1 MMSVRVL
8 LASATIAATV
18 VAIGWRASAEPT
30 PRGRENYVS
39 LKLNDGRTLFAG
51 GADDDGHAIKRAE
64 LFDPSSN
71 KFRPAG
77 AMVVPRC
84 GPTATLLPDGSV
96 LIAGGATC
104 SEEPAPIRT
113 LEIFD
118 PSGNSFHSAA
128 DLNFPRFDLKT
139 LLLNNG
145 KVLIA
150 QGYSQTHELI
160 APAEIFDPKDAIVQP
175 AGSMAVPRCFG
186 SETQLP
192 GGQVLIAGGVRC
204 DEPER
209 EAINAAE
216 IFDLSGQFARVGT
229 MSVARVCHSATV
241 MKNGKVLIA
250 GGASALSN
258 GVALDSAEIYD
269 PSKSSFSRTGSM
281 TRARAC
287 PTATLRNDGTVL
299 IKGGQS
305 ENGLAAPPVDLTD
318 SEIYDPTT
326 GKFTAASLSD

>member
-1 MMSVRVL
+1 MKSPVL
-8 LASATIAATV
+8 VFLTIVPIAIAFAS
-18 VAIGWRASAEPT
+18 RASAQPA
-30 PRGRENYVS
+30 PHGRENYAS
-39 LKLNDGRTLFAG
+39 IKLNDGRILFAG

-64 LFDPSSN
+64 LFDPSSD
-71 KFRPAG
+71 KFRPVG
-77 AMVVPRC
+77 AMIVPRC
-84 GPTATLLPDGSV
+84 GPTATLLSDGSV

-104 SEEPAPIRT
+104 SEEPMPIRT

-118 PSGNSFHSAA
+118 PANATFREVA
-128 DLNFPRFDLKT
+128 DLSFPRFDLKT
-139 LLLNNG
+139 LLLSNG

-160 APAEIFDPKDAIVQP
+160 GPAEVFDPKDAIVQP
-175 AGSMAVPRCFG
+175 AGSMIVPRCFG

-192 GGQVLIAGGVRC
+192 GGQVLIAGGIRC

-209 EAINAAE
+209 EAIKAAE
-216 IFDLSGQFARVGT
+216 IYDPSGQFGRVGA

-258 GVALDSAEIYD
+258 GVALESAEIFD
-269 PSKSSFSRTGSM
+269 PSKSSFSQTGSM
-281 TRARAC
+281 TKARAC

-299 IKGGQS
+299 IAGGQS
-305 ENGLAAPPVDLTD
+305 QNGIAPPVDLTD

-326 GKFTAASLSD
+326 GKFTAASLAR

>member
-1 MMSVRVL
+1 MLKRVL
-8 LASATIAATV
+8 IALAVV
-18 VAIGWRASAEPT
+18 VAIGSRSSAGSA
-30 PRGRENYVS
+30 PRGRDNYVAI
-39 LKLNDGRTLFAG
+39 KLNDGRTLFAG
-51 GADDDGHAIKRAE
+51 GADDEGRAIKRAE
-64 LFDPSSN
+64 LFDPALN
-71 KFRPAG
+71 KFRATGP
-77 AMVVPRC
+77 MIVPRC
-84 GPTATLLPDGSV
+84 GPTATLLPNGGV

-113 LEIFD
+113 LELFQ
-118 PSGNSFHSAA
+118 PSSASFHYAA

-145 KVLIA
+145 RVLIA
-150 QGYSQTHELI
+150 QGYSQSHQLI
-160 APAEIFDPKDAIVQP
+160 APAEMFDPKDAIVQP
-175 AGSMAVPRCFG
+175 AGSMMVPRCFG

-192 GGQVLIAGGVRC
+192 GGQVLIAGGVKC

-216 IFDLSGQFARVGT
+216 IFDPRGEFGRVGT
-229 MSVARVCHSATV
+229 MSVARVCHAATL

-269 PSKSSFSRTGSM
+269 PAKSSFSRTGSM
-281 TRARAC
+281 TKARAC

-305 ENGLAAPPVDLTD
+305 ENGIAAPVDLTD
-318 SEIYDPTT
+318 SEIYDPNT
-326 GKFTAASLSD
+326 GKFTAASLAE

>member
-1 MMSVRVL
+1 MLRVL
-8 LASATIAATV
+8 IASTTIAA
-18 VAIGWRASAEPT
+18 IIFASGPHSYADPT
-30 PRGRENYVS
+30 PRGRENYVAI
-39 LKLNDGRTLFAG
+39 KLNDGRTLYAG
-51 GADDDGHAIKRAE
+51 GADDGHAIKRGE
-64 LFDPSSN
+64 IFDPSSN
-71 KFRPAG
+71 KIRPTG
-77 AMVVPRC
+77 AMIVPRC

-118 PSGNSFHSAA
+118 PASATFHEAA

-139 LLLNNG
+139 LLLSNG
-145 KVLIA
+145 RVLIA
-150 QGYSQTHELI
+150 QGYGQTHELI
-160 APAEIFDPKDAIVQP
+160 GPAEIFDPKDAIVQP
-175 AGSMAVPRCFG
+175 AGSMMNPRCFG

-209 EAINAAE
+209 EAISAAE
-216 IFDLSGQFARVGT
+216 IFDPSGQFGRVGT
-229 MSVARVCHSATV
+229 MSIARVCHTATL

-250 GGASALSN
+250 GGASALSS

-269 PSKSSFSRTGSM
+269 PSTSSFSRTGSM
-281 TRARAC
+281 TKARAC
-287 PTATLRNDGTVL
+287 ATATLRDDGTVL
-299 IKGGQS
+299 VKGGQS
-305 ENGLAAPPVDLTD
+305 ENGIAAPIDLTD

-326 GKFTAASLSD
+326 GKFTAASLAQ

>member
-1 MMSVRVL
+1 MRL
-8 LASATIAATV
+8 RIASLILTAASLTL
-18 VAIGWRASAEPT
+18 ISQGSAQT
-30 PRGRENYVS
+30 APRGRENYASV
-39 LKLNDGRTLFAG
+39 KLNDGRSLFAG
-51 GADDDGHAIKRAE
+51 GADEEGHAIKRAE
-64 LFDPSSN
+64 LFDPSLN

-77 AMVVPRC
+77 AMIVPRC

-113 LEIFD
+113 LEIFE
-118 PSGNSFHSAA
+118 PSSATFHEAA

-150 QGYSQTHELI
+150 QGYSQTHEPI
-160 APAEIFDPKDAIVQP
+160 GPAEIFDPKDAIVQP
-175 AGSMAVPRCFG
+175 AGSMMVPRCFA
-186 SETQLP
+186 SETPLP

-216 IFDLSGQFARVGT
+216 IFDPSGQFGRVGT
-229 MSVARVCHSATV
+229 MSVARVCHSATL

-258 GVALDSAEIYD
+258 GVALDSAEIFD
-269 PSKSSFSRTGSM
+269 PSKSSFSRTGAM
-281 TRARAC
+281 TKARAC
-287 PTATLRNDGTVL
+287 PTAMLRDDGTVL

-305 ENGLAAPPVDLTD
+305 ENGIAVPVDLTD

-326 GKFTAASLSD
+326 GKFTAASLAE